1 MTLRELQSLVKEG
14 EHATLEFKKKV
25 AHPEKIV
32 REIVAFANSKGGNLL
47 IGVGDDGGLSGLR
60 FPEEEAW
67 QLNKAIAQHCRP
79 QIHFQQETI
88 ALSASKWVLRY
99 YISESKQKP
108 HFVLEP
114 PQAPPTGN
122 LLSKRGRNNEPPL
135 RKRTYVRVADRSIQA
150 SRELREILRR
160 RQKPRD
166 IGFHWTEK
174 EQKLMQYLQ
183 EHTTITL
190 AEFARTANI
199 PLHTASRTL
208 IRLVLANVLDIQPA
222 EGADQYVLKPQEE
235 THLFSY

>member
-1 MTLRELQSLVKEG
+1 MTLRELQLLVKEG

-47 IGVGDDGGLSGLR
+47 IGVSDDGGLSGLR

-67 QLNKAIAQHCRP
+67 ELNKAIAQHCRP
-79 QIHFQQETI
+79 QIQFQQETI
-88 ALSASKWVLRY
+88 ALSANKWVLRY
-99 YISESKQKP
+99 YISESTRKP

-114 PQAPPTGN
+114 EPAPPGM
-122 LLSKRGRNNEPPL
+122 LQPPVRRNTPQPV

-150 SRELREILRR
+150 SREVREILRR

-183 EHTTITL
+183 EHNFITL
-190 AEFARTANI
+190 AVFAKTANI
-199 PLHTASRTL
+199 PLHLASRTL
-208 IRLVLANVLDIQPA
+208 IRLVLANVLDIEPA
-222 EGADQYVLKPQEE
+222 EGADHYVLKPQEE
-235 THLFSY
+235 SVRYSY